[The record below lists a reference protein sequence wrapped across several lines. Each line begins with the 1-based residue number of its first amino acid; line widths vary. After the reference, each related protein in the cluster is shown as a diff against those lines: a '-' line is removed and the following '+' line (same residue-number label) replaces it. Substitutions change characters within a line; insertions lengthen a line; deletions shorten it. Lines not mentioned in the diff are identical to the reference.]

1 MKAPVLLALLV
12 ALAFGLAQG
21 PGVTA
26 RDAQAI
32 RAVIEGQIAAF
43 KAGDAERAFAYAS
56 PGIRERF
63 GDAQNFVR
71 MVRESYAPLYRPLEV
86 EFLRLTR
93 VERTVVQV
101 LGVTALDGQKYVAYY
116 FMQKQP
122 SGEWRISGVVLE
134 PAAPTDTA

>member
-12 ALAFGLAQG
+12 VMVFGLAQG

-43 KAGDAERAFAYAS
+43 KADDAERAFAYAS

-71 MVRESYAPLYRPLEV
+71 MVRESYAPLYRPLQV

-101 LGVTALDGQKYVAYY
+101 LGVTALDGQKYVAYC

-134 PAAPTDTA
+134 PTAPTDTA